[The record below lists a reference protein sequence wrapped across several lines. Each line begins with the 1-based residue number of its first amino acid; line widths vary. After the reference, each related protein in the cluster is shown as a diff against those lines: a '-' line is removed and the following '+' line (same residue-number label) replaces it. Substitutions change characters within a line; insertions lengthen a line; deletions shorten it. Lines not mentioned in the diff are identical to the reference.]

1 MPWGIFVC
9 SLRGMHANPLALF
22 IVHLLLT
29 GVSVLIVGKLLPGIT
44 VKSYG
49 SAVFFA
55 FVVGI
60 LNAIAWKLLWPL
72 SATFSVLT
80 LGVGVLVIN
89 GIIFMLA
96 DKVVDGVKISGC
108 VTAAVASVGVTLI
121 NWVMQIFLGKWA
133 P

>member
-1 MPWGIFVC
+1 
-9 SLRGMHANPLALF
+9 MHDNALTLF

-55 FVVGI
+55 LVIGI
-60 LNAIAWKLLWPL
+60 LSAIAWKLLWPL
-72 SATFSVLT
+72 TATFSVLT
-80 LGVGVLVIN
+80 FGVGILVIN

-96 DKVVDGVKISGC
+96 DKVVAGVKISGC

-121 NWVMQIFLGKWA
+121 NWAMQIFLGKWA
-133 P
+133 